1 MGAGSEGDRI
11 IVAMAGAHH
20 HPDRVFDVS
29 RAARLLS
36 DERRELMDPA
46 WVLAQAPLTD
56 GQRVVDV
63 GCGPGFFL
71 LPLAERVPEG
81 VAVGVDLQEEML
93 AMARQRAHDAG
104 IANVELLAGN
114 PEDGLP
120 AGTGTVDGALVS
132 MVLHEASSHDRF
144 MQGIASTLR
153 PGGWCLVIEW
163 LKVAMDVG
171 PPLHIRVSPWEVGA
185 IGKKAGL
192 AFQWSRQVGGR
203 YSLTL
208 MRAV

>member
-1 MGAGSEGDRI
+1 MSAPTRDRI
-11 IVAMAGAHH
+11 IPAMAGAHH
-20 HPDRVFDVS
+20 HHADRVFNVS
-29 RAARLLS
+29 RAERLLS

-46 WVLAQAPLTD
+46 WVLGQVPLSD

-71 LPLAERVPEG
+71 LPLAERIPGG

-93 AMARQRAHDAG
+93 AMAQQRARDAG
-104 IANVELLAGN
+104 VANVELLAGN
-114 PEDGLP
+114 PEEGLP
-120 AGTGTVDGALVS
+120 AAIGAVDGALVS
-132 MVLHEASSHDRF
+132 MVLHEAMSHDRF
-144 MQGIASTLR
+144 MRGVASTLR

-163 LKVAMDVG
+163 LKVAMEVG
-171 PPLHIRVSPWEVGA
+171 PPMHIRVSPWEVGA
-185 IGKKAGL
+185 IGRKAGL
-192 AFQWSRQVGGR
+192 AFQWSRRLGDR